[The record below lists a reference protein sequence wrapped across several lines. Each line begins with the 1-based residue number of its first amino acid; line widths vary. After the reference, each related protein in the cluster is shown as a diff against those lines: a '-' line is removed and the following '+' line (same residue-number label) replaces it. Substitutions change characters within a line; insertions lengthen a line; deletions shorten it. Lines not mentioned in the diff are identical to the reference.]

1 MGRICCLIGKSASG
15 KDTVYRELLKD
26 PVFSFQPIVLYTTR
40 PIRGGEV
47 NGREYHFVTDE
58 KLQKFE
64 RQGKVIER
72 RDYHT
77 VQGIWSYAT
86 IDDGEIR
93 PEFENY
99 LAIATVAS
107 FAALRSYFGAE
118 KVEPFYLEIDDGIR
132 LERALERERQQAR
145 PDYAELCR
153 RYLADREDFSEEKL
167 IRAGI
172 LRRFDNEKL
181 ADCMEEIK
189 VHLLSL
195 L

>member
-26 PVFSFQPIVLYTTR
+26 PVFSFQPLVLYTTR
-40 PIRGGEV
+40 PIREGEV
-47 NGREYHFVTDE
+47 NGREYHFVSAKKMQEFE
-58 KLQKFE
+58 KQRKL
-64 RQGKVIER
+64 IER

-86 IDDGEIR
+86 VDDGSIR
-93 PEFENY
+93 PESGNY
-99 LAIATVAS
+99 LAIETVAS
-107 FAALRSYFGAE
+107 FAALRSYFGSE
-118 KVEPFYLEIDDGIR
+118 KVEPLYLEIDDGIR

-153 RYLADREDFSEEKL
+153 RYLADREDFSEKKL
-167 IRAGI
+167 AQAGI
-172 LRRFDNEKL
+172 IRRFDNEKL
-181 ADCMEEIK
+181 ADCLKEIK
-189 VHLLSL
+189 VQLLSL

>member
-1 MGRICCLIGKSASG
+1 M
-15 KDTVYRELLKD
+15 
-26 PVFSFQPIVLYTTR
+26 
-40 PIRGGEV
+40 
-47 NGREYHFVTDE
+47 
-58 KLQKFE
+58 
-64 RQGKVIER
+64 IER

-118 KVEPFYLEIDDGIR
+118 KVEPLYLEIDDGIR